1 MQHNSLKVARQSS
14 VQQKV
19 RDVSIR
25 LSIAAAIL
33 GSSVVG
39 VASPLIARAHVPDA
53 QSPLGGQ
60 ESIVG
65 RPDVSLSAPVARYY
79 GPYSP
84 ETYEAFVA
92 AHQAVTISDDFS
104 RYEPKL
110 YLDYLAQISPKEAND
125 QSTEFN
131 PNSSGAAYRPY
142 VPSIGYNDQTA
153 VLAVATPEPVDLMGA
168 VYADSQTPIEQ
179 QTQRES
185 AQPSGPYNA
194 PATPIASVDLMR
206 GIYADSQ
213 MPIEQQVHQQSQAV
227 EAAPISQ
234 VSTSDRLRGVY
245 GDNVNLA
252 VSIPYR
258 SPVLPDQND
267 GRDNLVITPDGWF
280 VSSDVESDAPV
291 APIAGVDLM
300 RDLFKD
306 GTVDEEAYLAFLAS
320 RSTSPSVAAIDGVDL
335 LRYVYENG
343 HVSVDVLN
351 NMLLAQGRAPVIAR
365 PPVSR
370 ALARGVIG
378 DELFLYSVTKSP
390 VAEENEPS
398 QMQAIVPSHSGLAM

>member
-14 VQQKV
+14 VRQKV

-60 ESIVG
+60 ESVVS
-65 RPDVSLSAPVARYY
+65 RPDASLPAPVARYY

-92 AHQAVTISDDFS
+92 AHRAVTISEDFS

-142 VPSIGYNDQTA
+142 VPSIGYNDQIA
-153 VLAVATPEPVDLMGA
+153 MSAVATPEPVDLMGA
-168 VYADSQTPIEQ
+168 VYADSQMPIEQ
-179 QTQRES
+179 QTHR
-185 AQPSGPYNA
+185 AAVQPSGPSNA

-213 MPIEQQVHQQSQAV
+213 APIEQQVHQQSQASGAGQQPDTAV
-227 EAAPISQ
+227 DQLDQ
-234 VSTSDRLRGVY
+234 VF
-245 GDNVNLA
+245 A
-252 VSIPYR
+252 
-258 SPVLPDQND
+258 D
-267 GRDNLVITPDGWF
+267 GHFN
-280 VSSDVESDAPV
+280 
-291 APIAGVDLM
+291 
-300 RDLFKD
+300 
-306 GTVDEEAYLAFLAS
+306 EEAYLAFLAS

-351 NMLLAQGRAPVIAR
+351 NMLLAQGRAPVVAR
-365 PPVSR
+365 PPFSR
-370 ALARGVIG
+370 AFARGVIG
-378 DELFLYSVTKSP
+378 DELFLYSVTKTP
-390 VAEENEPS
+390 VTEENEPS